1 MAEQQRNR
9 RSWRWGV
16 AALVV
21 LGGAFLFYRGKDPA
35 PLKPAESL
43 RPVRPVKTMELMP
56 PVNALERSYP
66 GKVQSSHRVEL
77 AFRVSGPLVE
87 LPVKRAQGVHQ
98 GELLARIDSRDYV
111 SQLAN
116 AESALAN
123 AQAQL
128 AAMKSGARKEDVA
141 ASAASVSSAKAHLA
155 EAEAQYRRFEK
166 LHQQGAVADAEFDRY
181 KANYEVAKAQYN
193 AAGQELSKARTGAR
207 PEDVKAME
215 ATIAGLAA
223 KVSQARS
230 ALEDTELR
238 APFDGFIAD
247 RHVENFQSVQRDQ
260 PIVNLQDL
268 AHLEVTIAVP
278 EQDLLLFMGVSRDMV
293 ARAFS
298 EATGSK
304 EIPLAF
310 KEIATQADPQTQ
322 TYAATLQIVSRE
334 GLNLLPGMTLSVRVG
349 GRAPGAELSGPF
361 RVPSEAVMAG
371 EGSRHS
377 VWIVQENLSVRRVAV
392 ALLSFREGD
401 ALISG
406 DLKPGDRVV
415 TAGANL
421 LSDGETVSLYVPK

>member
-1 MAEQQRNR
+1 MVEEQKST
-9 RSWRWGV
+9 RSWWWG
-16 AALVV
+16 ALVLV
-21 LGGAFLFYRGKDPA
+21 ALGGGFFLYREKTQA
-35 PLKPAESL
+35 PPPSAEAP
-43 RPVRPVKTMELMP
+43 RPVRPVKTLVLDD
-56 PVNALERSYP
+56 PVNALERTYP

-87 LPVKRAQGVHQ
+87 LPVKRAQAVRTGD
-98 GELLARIDSRDYV
+98 LLARIDSRDYV

-116 AESALAN
+116 AESSLAN

-141 ASAASVSSAKAHLA
+141 SSAASVSSAKAQLA

-166 LHQQGAVADAEFDRY
+166 LHNQGAVADAEFDRY
-181 KANYEVAKAQYN
+181 RASYEVARAQYN
-193 AAGQELSKARTGAR
+193 AAGQELAKARTGAR

-223 KVSQARS
+223 KVSEARS
-230 ALEDTELR
+230 ALGDTELR

-268 AHLEVTIAVP
+268 KHLEVTIAVP
-278 EQDLLLFMGVSRDMV
+278 EQDLVLFMGISRDMET
-293 ARAFS
+293 RAFS
-298 EATGSK
+298 EATGSR
-304 EIPLAF
+304 EIPLTF

-349 GRAPGAELSGPF
+349 DRSEGTESTGPF

-371 EGSRHS
+371 EGVHHA
-377 VWIVQENLSVRRVAV
+377 VWVVQENLSVRRIPVT
-392 ALLSFREGD
+392 LLSFREGD

-406 DLKPGDRVV
+406 DLKAGDRVV

-421 LSDGETVSLYVPK
+421 LLDGETVSLYTPK